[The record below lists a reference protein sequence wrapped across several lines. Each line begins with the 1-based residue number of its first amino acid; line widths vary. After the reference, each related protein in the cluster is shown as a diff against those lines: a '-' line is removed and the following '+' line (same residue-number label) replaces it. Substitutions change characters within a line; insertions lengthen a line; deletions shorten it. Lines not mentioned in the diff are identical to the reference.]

1 MKLWHFRSLNLH
13 KLLKYLIQWIQKNI
27 RWKYQVALKCP
38 NTDKVFELSSKTE
51 EIEVLKQK
59 DKSALSLI
67 ERIAIA
73 TYDPYN

>member
-1 MKLWHFRSLNLH
+1 MDLEE
-13 KLLKYLIQWIQKNI
+13 LKMEIVNFYIILIKY
-27 RWKYQVALKCP
+27 YQVALKYP

>member
-1 MKLWHFRSLNLH
+1 MDLEEH
-13 KLLKYLIQWIQKNI
+13 KMEIVNFYIILIKF
-27 RWKYQVALKCP
+27 YQVALKCP